1 MGGLFRDITNV
12 DAKTTKPAPSLEA
25 IRAQF
30 RPADAAPPDAPT
42 AVSPATG
49 TEGTAG
55 TTAVQTLRSE
65 EAARAS
71 SFGRTIVFLCAAS
84 AAFVPFLPAA
94 KWLTNVMEASIIL
107 TGVVSA
113 WVWIGAARPG
123 RYDVFMFRVFG
134 TVGVLGVSIT
144 LYYTGVF
151 SAGPCIVMLGIFFFG
166 QGDDGRWAL
175 WLNLISVIIYVVL
188 AVLVTFGV
196 VPELGLFRG
205 LSMPQTVRIFA
216 LVMVPYILVIT
227 IWQARLSR
235 GATRNAVER
244 LGAALRAVQEREA
257 LLQEANQNLDAALA
271 AGGGRGAY
279 TGRRA
284 GDYVLAEVI
293 GRGAMGEVYAAAHV
307 ATGARAAVK
316 LLNPTAL
323 ADPDLFTRFMREAE
337 IASRLHVPNVITVYA
352 VGREEGGA
360 PYIAM
365 EMLEGHDL
373 AWALRHQ
380 QKLQLSEVVDF
391 TEQIARGLDAAHQAG
406 IVHRDLKPQNL
417 FLMEPSS
424 VWKILD
430 FGVAKLQGSE
440 GTLTQ
445 GAVIGT
451 PGYLSPEQAR
461 GDETDQRS
469 DIFSLGVVVYRA
481 LTGRPAFTGADMPQA
496 VFQVVYGMPP
506 RPSELV
512 PGLPREV
519 DDVLAI
525 ALAKRPEERFAS
537 APELAQ
543 ALRAATEGRLGAE
556 FRARGAAVVASYPW
570 GHAMASSDRDQRY

>member
-1 MGGLFRDITNV
+1 MA
-12 DAKTTKPAPSLEA
+12 AKTTKSAPSLEA

-30 RPADAAPPDAPT
+30 RPANASPPDADTRVPPRTGAGEAGAST
-42 AVSPATG
+42 AI
-49 TEGTAG
+49 
-55 TTAVQTLRSE
+55 QTLRSE

-84 AAFVPFLPAA
+84 AVFVPLLPAA
-94 KWLTNVMEASIIL
+94 RWLTYVMEVTIIL

-123 RYDVFMFRVFG
+123 RYDIFMFRVFG
-134 TVGVLGVSIT
+134 TIGVLGVSVT

-175 WLNLISVIIYVVL
+175 GLNLVSVVIYVIL
-188 AVLVTFGV
+188 AVLITFGA

-205 LSMPQTVRIFA
+205 LSMPQEVRIFA

-235 GATRNAVER
+235 GATRDAVER

-279 TGRRA
+279 TGHRA
-284 GDYVLAEVI
+284 GEYLLAEVI
-293 GRGAMGEVYAAAHV
+293 GRGAMGEVYAATHV
-307 ATGARAAVK
+307 GTGARAAVK

-323 ADPDLFTRFMREAE
+323 ADPDLFARFMRESE
-337 IASRLHVPNVITVYA
+337 IASRLQVPNVITVYD

-380 QKLQLSEVVDF
+380 QKLPVSEVVEL
-391 TEQIARGLDAAHQAG
+391 TEQVARGLDAAHRAG

-417 FLMEPSS
+417 FYIEPSS

-440 GTLTQ
+440 GTLTH

-461 GDETDQRS
+461 GDQTDERS

-512 PGLPREV
+512 SGLPREV
-519 DDVLAI
+519 DDVLAV

-537 APELAQ
+537 ASELAQ
-543 ALRAATEGRLGAE
+543 ALRAATEGRLE
-556 FRARGAAVVASYPW
+556 SELRSRGAAIVASFPW
-570 GHAMASSDRDQRY
+570 GHAMAGSDRDQKHEHH